1 MNAPLHPDPDD
12 LVLYCMQSLDSAGT
26 AQIRA
31 HLQECADCA
40 AIAAD
45 FQLDMGLLAMA
56 SPSATPPPE
65 ARQRLLQ
72 AAADETA
79 IKTKPTVA
87 VAKETPASN
96 LSTFPSRRNPIVTW
110 LGWALAA
117 ASIFYVVHVR
127 KMNYELRAMTRT
139 EAALLLRLDQT
150 NARAQEI
157 LDVLTS
163 PKAQNV
169 ALVPG
174 KAAPQPSGHAVYLK
188 DRGALVFTATNM
200 AALPPNKTYELW
212 VIPANGSAPI
222 PAGTFAPD
230 TRGSASVLLPKLPI
244 GVDAK
249 AFGVTMENEGGS
261 TTPTMPI
268 LMAGS

>member
-31 HLQECADCA
+31 HLQECVECA
-40 AIAAD
+40 ATAAA
-45 FQLDMGLLAMA
+45 FQMDMGLLAMA

-72 AAADETA
+72 AAAAETA
-79 IKTKPTVA
+79 AKVKPIAAVTK
-87 VAKETPASN
+87 EIPASN
-96 LSTFPSRRNPIVTW
+96 LASFPPRRKPIALW
-110 LGWALAA
+110 LGWAVAA

-127 KMNYELRAMTRT
+127 KMNHDLRTMART
-139 EAALLLRLDQT
+139 EAAQLLQLDQA

-163 PKAQNV
+163 PEAQNV

-230 TRGSASVLLPKLPI
+230 TRGSASVLLPKLPV
-244 GVDAK
+244 GVEAK